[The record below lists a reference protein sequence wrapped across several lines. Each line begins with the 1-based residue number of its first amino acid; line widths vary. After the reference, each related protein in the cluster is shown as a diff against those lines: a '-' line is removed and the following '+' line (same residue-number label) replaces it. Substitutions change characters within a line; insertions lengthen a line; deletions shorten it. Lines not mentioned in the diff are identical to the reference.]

1 MGLTCLLS
9 PPLSPSLIFFLT
21 GTHTCGFDSTV
32 WWAFYLT
39 RFVDALIYLFLPQ
52 ICITAQRLWQGRPL
66 LHRMTART
74 VVIGDCPWVAQ
85 SAEALLSKLFACSYS
100 AAGIGVISGNPA
112 DHLVHRHTHRVV
124 RGALMVCGRPDG
136 RLSALTSLEATV
148 CLSVNQAS
156 SIPSIGSTLESI
168 TIGHNP
174 STMPLTA
181 KNIFLDR
188 NRPLF
193 LCEKLL
199 TEKEGVHP
207 EELKM
212 SSGAL
217 LGAYSNLRLDSEEK
231 LEEGLQ
237 EDVFALMA
245 KFGFSKTEEESEMQ
259 KFREVFDSI
268 DEDGGGS
275 LDIEE
280 FTLGFQKVNPDMT
293 DEQSVKTLERI
304 PGVSVNSVADI
315 ASIAWD
321 ELFQQFLQ
329 LTAADHVD
337 EKSNPGAQYVFV
349 DPKSQHLLALIER
362 LAVTKAAVLLQGQ
375 TGTGKEIVAR
385 TLHALSDRA
394 SAPFVALNCAAMPEH
409 LVEDMLFGHEKGAFT
424 GAARELQ
431 GIFEQAKN
439 GTVFLDEIGEMPVQL
454 QAKLLRVLQE
464 KEVVRLG
471 GRDPIAL
478 DFRLIAATNKD
489 LKAGIADKT
498 FREDLYYRIS
508 AFKLQIP
515 SLMDRKGD
523 ILPLANTLAAR
534 HGLEHPEFTEAAL
547 RQLYRYSWP
556 GNVRELDNV
565 IQRAVVFANYGRIDE
580 QHIFF
585 DEPLI
590 REEQSMTQ
598 QMLGQDFYASR
609 LGSTPMAPAMPSR
622 HRDLQSAVRESEYD
636 VIMDAINST
645 RTREDAARKLGISP
659 RTLRYKMAKLRESR
673 VGMSHCA

>member
-1 MGLTCLLS
+1 MKHFDDAVQFLVLT
-9 PPLSPSLIFFLT
+9 
-21 GTHTCGFDSTV
+21 
-32 WWAFYLT
+32 
-39 RFVDALIYLFLPQ
+39 
-52 ICITAQRLWQGRPL
+52 
-66 LHRMTART
+66 
-74 VVIGDCPWVAQ
+74 
-85 SAEALLSKLFACSYS
+85 
-100 AAGIGVISGNPA
+100 
-112 DHLVHRHTHRVV
+112 
-124 RGALMVCGRPDG
+124 
-136 RLSALTSLEATV
+136 
-148 CLSVNQAS
+148 
-156 SIPSIGSTLESI
+156 
-168 TIGHNP
+168 
-174 STMPLTA
+174 
-181 KNIFLDR
+181 
-188 NRPLF
+188 
-193 LCEKLL
+193 
-199 TEKEGVHP
+199 
-207 EELKM
+207 
-212 SSGAL
+212 
-217 LGAYSNLRLDSEEK
+217 
-231 LEEGLQ
+231 
-237 EDVFALMA
+237 
-245 KFGFSKTEEESEMQ
+245 
-259 KFREVFDSI
+259 
-268 DEDGGGS
+268 
-275 LDIEE
+275 
-280 FTLGFQKVNPDMT
+280 DMT

-321 ELFQQFLQ
+321 ELFQQFLEP
-329 LTAADHVD
+329 TVDDRVD
-337 EKSNPGAQYVFV
+337 EESHPGAQYVFV

-609 LGSTPMAPAMPSR
+609 LGSTPMDPAMPSR

>member
-1 MGLTCLLS
+1 MTQGNMNRLLGIADPSWPTTSPIEKRAIELGYEAMVSSEPTGLRS
-9 PPLSPSLIFFLT
+9 RSLEFGL
-21 GTHTCGFDSTV
+21 
-32 WWAFYLT
+32 
-39 RFVDALIYLFLPQ
+39 
-52 ICITAQRLWQGRPL
+52 
-66 LHRMTART
+66 
-74 VVIGDCPWVAQ
+74 VVI
-85 SAEALLSKLFACSYS
+85 
-100 AAGIGVISGNPA
+100 
-112 DHLVHRHTHRVV
+112 HLPR
-124 RGALMVCGRPDG
+124 
-136 RLSALTSLEATV
+136 
-148 CLSVNQAS
+148 
-156 SIPSIGSTLESI
+156 
-168 TIGHNP
+168 
-174 STMPLTA
+174 
-181 KNIFLDR
+181 
-188 NRPLF
+188 
-193 LCEKLL
+193 
-199 TEKEGVHP
+199 
-207 EELKM
+207 
-212 SSGAL
+212 
-217 LGAYSNLRLDSEEK
+217 
-231 LEEGLQ
+231 
-237 EDVFALMA
+237 
-245 KFGFSKTEEESEMQ
+245 
-259 KFREVFDSI
+259 
-268 DEDGGGS
+268 GGS
-275 LDIEE
+275 IQSIIEAMKH
-280 FTLGFQKVNPDMT
+280 FDDAVQFLVLTDMT

-321 ELFQQFLQ
+321 ELFQQFLEP
-329 LTAADHVD
+329 TVDDRVD
-337 EKSNPGAQYVFV
+337 EESHPGTQYVFV

-609 LGSTPMAPAMPSR
+609 LSSTPMAPAMPSR

>member
-1 MGLTCLLS
+1 MIQGNSNRLLGIADPSWPTTSPIEKRAIELGYEAIVSSDPNGLRSRSLQFGLVVIHL
-9 PPLSPSLIFFLT
+9 PLSRPIQSIMEVIKQ
-21 GTHTCGFDSTV
+21 FDDTV
-32 WWAFYLT
+32 
-39 RFVDALIYLFLPQ
+39 RFV
-52 ICITAQRLWQGRPL
+52 
-66 LHRMTART
+66 
-74 VVIGDCPWVAQ
+74 V
-85 SAEALLSKLFACSYS
+85 
-100 AAGIGVISGNPA
+100 
-112 DHLVHRHTHRVV
+112 
-124 RGALMVCGRPDG
+124 LM
-136 RLSALTSLEATV
+136 
-148 CLSVNQAS
+148 
-156 SIPSIGSTLESI
+156 
-168 TIGHNP
+168 
-174 STMPLTA
+174 
-181 KNIFLDR
+181 
-188 NRPLF
+188 
-193 LCEKLL
+193 
-199 TEKEGVHP
+199 
-207 EELKM
+207 
-212 SSGAL
+212 
-217 LGAYSNLRLDSEEK
+217 
-231 LEEGLQ
+231 
-237 EDVFALMA
+237 
-245 KFGFSKTEEESEMQ
+245 
-259 KFREVFDSI
+259 
-268 DEDGGGS
+268 
-275 LDIEE
+275 
-280 FTLGFQKVNPDMT
+280 DMT
-293 DEQSVKTLERI
+293 DEQSVSTLQLV
-304 PGVSVNSVADI
+304 PGVSVKNVQDISNIDWDGLLDECLRHTPDGDHGRDLNAD
-315 ASIAWD
+315 
-321 ELFQQFLQ
+321 
-329 LTAADHVD
+329 V
-337 EKSNPGAQYVFV
+337 QYVFV

-362 LAVTKAAVLLQGQ
+362 LAVTKASVLLQGP

-409 LVEDMLFGHEKGAFT
+409 LVEDMLFGHEKGAVT

>member
-1 MGLTCLLS
+1 MTQGNMNRLLGIADPSWPTTSPIEKRAIELGYEAMVSSEPTGLRS
-9 PPLSPSLIFFLT
+9 RSLEFGL
-21 GTHTCGFDSTV
+21 
-32 WWAFYLT
+32 
-39 RFVDALIYLFLPQ
+39 
-52 ICITAQRLWQGRPL
+52 
-66 LHRMTART
+66 
-74 VVIGDCPWVAQ
+74 VVI
-85 SAEALLSKLFACSYS
+85 
-100 AAGIGVISGNPA
+100 
-112 DHLVHRHTHRVV
+112 HLPR
-124 RGALMVCGRPDG
+124 
-136 RLSALTSLEATV
+136 
-148 CLSVNQAS
+148 
-156 SIPSIGSTLESI
+156 
-168 TIGHNP
+168 
-174 STMPLTA
+174 
-181 KNIFLDR
+181 
-188 NRPLF
+188 
-193 LCEKLL
+193 
-199 TEKEGVHP
+199 
-207 EELKM
+207 
-212 SSGAL
+212 
-217 LGAYSNLRLDSEEK
+217 
-231 LEEGLQ
+231 
-237 EDVFALMA
+237 
-245 KFGFSKTEEESEMQ
+245 
-259 KFREVFDSI
+259 
-268 DEDGGGS
+268 GGS
-275 LDIEE
+275 IQSIIEAMKH
-280 FTLGFQKVNPDMT
+280 FDDAVQFLVLTDMT

-321 ELFQQFLQ
+321 ELFQQFLEP
-329 LTAADHVD
+329 TVDDRVD
-337 EKSNPGAQYVFV
+337 EESHPGTQYVFV

-565 IQRAVVFANYGRIDE
+565 IQRAVVFANYDRIDE

-609 LGSTPMAPAMPSR
+609 VGSTPMTPAMPSR

>member
-1 MGLTCLLS
+1 MTQGNSNRLLGIADPSWPTTSPIEKRAIELGYEAIVSSDPNGLRSRSSQFGLVVIHL
-9 PPLSPSLIFFLT
+9 PL
-21 GTHTCGFDSTV
+21 
-32 WWAFYLT
+32 
-39 RFVDALIYLFLPQ
+39 
-52 ICITAQRLWQGRPL
+52 GRPIQSI
-66 LHRMTART
+66 MEVIKQFDDT
-74 VVIGDCPWVAQ
+74 VR
-85 SAEALLSKLFACSYS
+85 F
-100 AAGIGVISGNPA
+100 
-112 DHLVHRHTHRVV
+112 LV
-124 RGALMVCGRPDG
+124 LM
-136 RLSALTSLEATV
+136 
-148 CLSVNQAS
+148 
-156 SIPSIGSTLESI
+156 
-168 TIGHNP
+168 
-174 STMPLTA
+174 
-181 KNIFLDR
+181 
-188 NRPLF
+188 
-193 LCEKLL
+193 
-199 TEKEGVHP
+199 
-207 EELKM
+207 
-212 SSGAL
+212 
-217 LGAYSNLRLDSEEK
+217 
-231 LEEGLQ
+231 
-237 EDVFALMA
+237 
-245 KFGFSKTEEESEMQ
+245 
-259 KFREVFDSI
+259 
-268 DEDGGGS
+268 
-275 LDIEE
+275 
-280 FTLGFQKVNPDMT
+280 DMT
-293 DEQSVKTLERI
+293 DEQSVSTLQLV
-304 PGVSVNSVADI
+304 PGVSVKNVQDVGN
-315 ASIAWD
+315 IAWD
-321 ELFQQFLQ
+321 GLLDECLRHTPDGDHGRDLN
-329 LTAADHVD
+329 ADM
-337 EKSNPGAQYVFV
+337 QYVFV
-349 DPKSQHLLALIER
+349 DPKSQHLLALTER
-362 LAVTKAAVLLQGQ
+362 LAVTKASVLLQGP
-375 TGTGKEIVAR
+375 TGSGKEIVAR
-385 TLHALSDRA
+385 TLHALSDRT

-478 DFRLIAATNKD
+478 DFRLITATNKD

-515 SLMDRKGD
+515 SLTDRKGD

-590 REEQSMTQ
+590 REEQTMTQ
-598 QMLGQDFYASR
+598 QMLGQDFYASS

>member
-1 MGLTCLLS
+1 MTQGNMNRLLGIADPSWPTTSPIETRAIELGYEAMVSSEPTGLRS
-9 PPLSPSLIFFLT
+9 RSLEFGL
-21 GTHTCGFDSTV
+21 
-32 WWAFYLT
+32 
-39 RFVDALIYLFLPQ
+39 
-52 ICITAQRLWQGRPL
+52 
-66 LHRMTART
+66 
-74 VVIGDCPWVAQ
+74 VVI
-85 SAEALLSKLFACSYS
+85 
-100 AAGIGVISGNPA
+100 
-112 DHLVHRHTHRVV
+112 HLPR
-124 RGALMVCGRPDG
+124 
-136 RLSALTSLEATV
+136 
-148 CLSVNQAS
+148 
-156 SIPSIGSTLESI
+156 
-168 TIGHNP
+168 
-174 STMPLTA
+174 
-181 KNIFLDR
+181 
-188 NRPLF
+188 
-193 LCEKLL
+193 
-199 TEKEGVHP
+199 
-207 EELKM
+207 
-212 SSGAL
+212 
-217 LGAYSNLRLDSEEK
+217 
-231 LEEGLQ
+231 
-237 EDVFALMA
+237 
-245 KFGFSKTEEESEMQ
+245 
-259 KFREVFDSI
+259 
-268 DEDGGGS
+268 GGS
-275 LDIEE
+275 IQSIIEAMKH
-280 FTLGFQKVNPDMT
+280 FDDAVQFLVLTDMT

-321 ELFQQFLQ
+321 ELFQQFLVP
-329 LTAADHVD
+329 TVDDRVD
-337 EKSNPGAQYVFV
+337 EESHPGAQYVFV

-585 DEPLI
+585 DE
-590 REEQSMTQ
+590 
-598 QMLGQDFYASR
+598 
-609 LGSTPMAPAMPSR
+609 
-622 HRDLQSAVRESEYD
+622 
-636 VIMDAINST
+636 
-645 RTREDAARKLGISP
+645 
-659 RTLRYKMAKLRESR
+659 
-673 VGMSHCA
+673 

>member
-1 MGLTCLLS
+1 MTQGNMNRLLGIADPSWPTTSPIEKRAIELGYEAMVSSEPTGLRS
-9 PPLSPSLIFFLT
+9 RSLEFGL
-21 GTHTCGFDSTV
+21 
-32 WWAFYLT
+32 
-39 RFVDALIYLFLPQ
+39 
-52 ICITAQRLWQGRPL
+52 
-66 LHRMTART
+66 
-74 VVIGDCPWVAQ
+74 VVI
-85 SAEALLSKLFACSYS
+85 
-100 AAGIGVISGNPA
+100 
-112 DHLVHRHTHRVV
+112 HLPR
-124 RGALMVCGRPDG
+124 
-136 RLSALTSLEATV
+136 
-148 CLSVNQAS
+148 
-156 SIPSIGSTLESI
+156 
-168 TIGHNP
+168 
-174 STMPLTA
+174 
-181 KNIFLDR
+181 
-188 NRPLF
+188 
-193 LCEKLL
+193 
-199 TEKEGVHP
+199 
-207 EELKM
+207 
-212 SSGAL
+212 
-217 LGAYSNLRLDSEEK
+217 
-231 LEEGLQ
+231 
-237 EDVFALMA
+237 
-245 KFGFSKTEEESEMQ
+245 
-259 KFREVFDSI
+259 
-268 DEDGGGS
+268 GGS
-275 LDIEE
+275 IQSIIEAMKH
-280 FTLGFQKVNPDMT
+280 FDDAVQFLVLTDMT

-321 ELFQQFLQ
+321 ELFQQFLEP
-329 LTAADHVD
+329 TVDDRVD
-337 EKSNPGAQYVFV
+337 EESHPGAQYVFV

-590 REEQSMTQ
+590 REEQ
-598 QMLGQDFYASR
+598 
-609 LGSTPMAPAMPSR
+609 
-622 HRDLQSAVRESEYD
+622 
-636 VIMDAINST
+636 
-645 RTREDAARKLGISP
+645 
-659 RTLRYKMAKLRESR
+659 
-673 VGMSHCA
+673 

>member
-1 MGLTCLLS
+1 MTQGNMNRLLGIADPSWPTTSPIEKRAIELGYEAMVSSEPTGLRS
-9 PPLSPSLIFFLT
+9 RSLEFGL
-21 GTHTCGFDSTV
+21 
-32 WWAFYLT
+32 
-39 RFVDALIYLFLPQ
+39 
-52 ICITAQRLWQGRPL
+52 
-66 LHRMTART
+66 
-74 VVIGDCPWVAQ
+74 VVI
-85 SAEALLSKLFACSYS
+85 
-100 AAGIGVISGNPA
+100 
-112 DHLVHRHTHRVV
+112 HLPR
-124 RGALMVCGRPDG
+124 
-136 RLSALTSLEATV
+136 
-148 CLSVNQAS
+148 
-156 SIPSIGSTLESI
+156 
-168 TIGHNP
+168 
-174 STMPLTA
+174 
-181 KNIFLDR
+181 
-188 NRPLF
+188 
-193 LCEKLL
+193 
-199 TEKEGVHP
+199 
-207 EELKM
+207 
-212 SSGAL
+212 
-217 LGAYSNLRLDSEEK
+217 
-231 LEEGLQ
+231 
-237 EDVFALMA
+237 
-245 KFGFSKTEEESEMQ
+245 
-259 KFREVFDSI
+259 
-268 DEDGGGS
+268 GGS
-275 LDIEE
+275 IQSIIEAMKH
-280 FTLGFQKVNPDMT
+280 FDDAVQFLVLTDMT

-304 PGVSVNSVADI
+304 PGVSANSVADI
-315 ASIAWD
+315 ASIDWE

-329 LTAADHVD
+329 PSLDERID
-337 EKSNPGAQYVFV
+337 EKSKPSAQYVFV

-431 GIFEQAKN
+431 GIFEQAKH

-565 IQRAVVFANYGRIDE
+565 IQRAVVFSNYGRIDE

-598 QMLGQDFYASR
+598 QMLGQDFYPSR
-609 LGSTPMAPAMPSR
+609 LGSTPIVPTMPSR

>member
-1 MGLTCLLS
+1 MTQRNTNRLLGIADPIWPTTSPIEKRAIELGYEAMVSSEPTGLRS
-9 PPLSPSLIFFLT
+9 RSLEL
-21 GTHTCGFDSTV
+21 G
-32 WWAFYLT
+32 L
-39 RFVDALIYLFLPQ
+39 
-52 ICITAQRLWQGRPL
+52 
-66 LHRMTART
+66 
-74 VVIGDCPWVAQ
+74 VVI
-85 SAEALLSKLFACSYS
+85 
-100 AAGIGVISGNPA
+100 
-112 DHLVHRHTHRVV
+112 HLPR
-124 RGALMVCGRPDG
+124 
-136 RLSALTSLEATV
+136 
-148 CLSVNQAS
+148 
-156 SIPSIGSTLESI
+156 
-168 TIGHNP
+168 
-174 STMPLTA
+174 
-181 KNIFLDR
+181 
-188 NRPLF
+188 
-193 LCEKLL
+193 
-199 TEKEGVHP
+199 
-207 EELKM
+207 
-212 SSGAL
+212 
-217 LGAYSNLRLDSEEK
+217 
-231 LEEGLQ
+231 
-237 EDVFALMA
+237 
-245 KFGFSKTEEESEMQ
+245 
-259 KFREVFDSI
+259 
-268 DEDGGGS
+268 GGS
-275 LDIEE
+275 IQSIIEAMKH
-280 FTLGFQKVNPDMT
+280 FDDAVQFLVLTDTT
-293 DEQSVKTLERI
+293 DEQSVKTLDRI
-304 PGVSVNSVADI
+304 PGVSVNSVSDI

-321 ELFQQFLQ
+321 ELFQQLLQ
-329 LTAADHVD
+329 PTVD
-337 EKSNPGAQYVFV
+337 DRGDEESNRGAQYVFV

-515 SLMDRKGD
+515 CLMDRKGD

-534 HGLEHPEFTEAAL
+534 HGLEHPEFSEAAL

-565 IQRAVVFANYGRIDE
+565 IQRAVVFANYGLIDE

-598 QMLGQDFYASR
+598 QMLGQDFHASR
-609 LGSTPMAPAMPSR
+609 LGSTPMAPVMPSR

>member
-1 MGLTCLLS
+1 MTQGNMNRLLGIADPSWPTTSPIETRAIELGYEAMVSSEPTGLRS
-9 PPLSPSLIFFLT
+9 RSLEFGL
-21 GTHTCGFDSTV
+21 
-32 WWAFYLT
+32 
-39 RFVDALIYLFLPQ
+39 
-52 ICITAQRLWQGRPL
+52 
-66 LHRMTART
+66 
-74 VVIGDCPWVAQ
+74 VVI
-85 SAEALLSKLFACSYS
+85 
-100 AAGIGVISGNPA
+100 
-112 DHLVHRHTHRVV
+112 HLPR
-124 RGALMVCGRPDG
+124 
-136 RLSALTSLEATV
+136 
-148 CLSVNQAS
+148 
-156 SIPSIGSTLESI
+156 
-168 TIGHNP
+168 
-174 STMPLTA
+174 
-181 KNIFLDR
+181 
-188 NRPLF
+188 
-193 LCEKLL
+193 
-199 TEKEGVHP
+199 
-207 EELKM
+207 
-212 SSGAL
+212 
-217 LGAYSNLRLDSEEK
+217 
-231 LEEGLQ
+231 
-237 EDVFALMA
+237 
-245 KFGFSKTEEESEMQ
+245 
-259 KFREVFDSI
+259 
-268 DEDGGGS
+268 GGS
-275 LDIEE
+275 IQSIIEAMKH
-280 FTLGFQKVNPDMT
+280 FDDAVQFLVLTDMT

-304 PGVSVNSVADI
+304 PGVSLNSVADI

-321 ELFQQFLQ
+321 KLFQQFLQ
-329 LTAADHVD
+329 STVADHVD
-337 EKSNPGAQYVFV
+337 EERNPGAQYVFV

-431 GIFEQAKN
+431 GIFEQAKQ

-489 LKAGIADKT
+489 LKAGIAEKT

-590 REEQSMTQ
+590 REEQTMTQ
-598 QMLGQDFYASR
+598 QMLGQDFYTSR
-609 LGSTPMAPAMPSR
+609 LGSTPMVPAMPSR

>member
-1 MGLTCLLS
+1 MTQGNSNRLLGIADPSWPTTSPIEKRAIELGYEAIVSSDPNGLRSRSSQFGLVVIHL
-9 PPLSPSLIFFLT
+9 PL
-21 GTHTCGFDSTV
+21 
-32 WWAFYLT
+32 
-39 RFVDALIYLFLPQ
+39 
-52 ICITAQRLWQGRPL
+52 GRPIQSI
-66 LHRMTART
+66 MEVIKQFDDT
-74 VVIGDCPWVAQ
+74 VR
-85 SAEALLSKLFACSYS
+85 F
-100 AAGIGVISGNPA
+100 
-112 DHLVHRHTHRVV
+112 LV
-124 RGALMVCGRPDG
+124 LM
-136 RLSALTSLEATV
+136 
-148 CLSVNQAS
+148 
-156 SIPSIGSTLESI
+156 
-168 TIGHNP
+168 
-174 STMPLTA
+174 
-181 KNIFLDR
+181 
-188 NRPLF
+188 
-193 LCEKLL
+193 
-199 TEKEGVHP
+199 
-207 EELKM
+207 
-212 SSGAL
+212 
-217 LGAYSNLRLDSEEK
+217 
-231 LEEGLQ
+231 
-237 EDVFALMA
+237 
-245 KFGFSKTEEESEMQ
+245 
-259 KFREVFDSI
+259 
-268 DEDGGGS
+268 
-275 LDIEE
+275 
-280 FTLGFQKVNPDMT
+280 DMT
-293 DEQSVKTLERI
+293 DEQSVSTLQLV
-304 PGVSVNSVADI
+304 PGVSVKNVQDVGN
-315 ASIAWD
+315 IAWD
-321 ELFQQFLQ
+321 GLLDECLRHTPDGDHGRDLN
-329 LTAADHVD
+329 ADM
-337 EKSNPGAQYVFV
+337 QYVFV
-349 DPKSQHLLALIER
+349 DPKSQHLLALTER
-362 LAVTKAAVLLQGQ
+362 LAVTKASVLLQGP
-375 TGTGKEIVAR
+375 TGSGKEIVAR
-385 TLHALSDRA
+385 TLHALSDRT

-478 DFRLIAATNKD
+478 DFRLITATNKD

-515 SLMDRKGD
+515 SLTDRKGD

-585 DEPLI
+585 DEPFI

>member
-1 MGLTCLLS
+1 
-9 PPLSPSLIFFLT
+9 
-21 GTHTCGFDSTV
+21 
-32 WWAFYLT
+32 
-39 RFVDALIYLFLPQ
+39 
-52 ICITAQRLWQGRPL
+52 
-66 LHRMTART
+66 
-74 VVIGDCPWVAQ
+74 
-85 SAEALLSKLFACSYS
+85 
-100 AAGIGVISGNPA
+100 
-112 DHLVHRHTHRVV
+112 
-124 RGALMVCGRPDG
+124 
-136 RLSALTSLEATV
+136 
-148 CLSVNQAS
+148 
-156 SIPSIGSTLESI
+156 
-168 TIGHNP
+168 
-174 STMPLTA
+174 
-181 KNIFLDR
+181 
-188 NRPLF
+188 
-193 LCEKLL
+193 
-199 TEKEGVHP
+199 
-207 EELKM
+207 
-212 SSGAL
+212 
-217 LGAYSNLRLDSEEK
+217 
-231 LEEGLQ
+231 
-237 EDVFALMA
+237 
-245 KFGFSKTEEESEMQ
+245 
-259 KFREVFDSI
+259 
-268 DEDGGGS
+268 
-275 LDIEE
+275 
-280 FTLGFQKVNPDMT
+280 
-293 DEQSVKTLERI
+293 
-304 PGVSVNSVADI
+304 
-315 ASIAWD
+315 
-321 ELFQQFLQ
+321 
-329 LTAADHVD
+329 
-337 EKSNPGAQYVFV
+337 
-349 DPKSQHLLALIER
+349 
-362 LAVTKAAVLLQGQ
+362 
-375 TGTGKEIVAR
+375 
-385 TLHALSDRA
+385 
-394 SAPFVALNCAAMPEH
+394 
-409 LVEDMLFGHEKGAFT
+409 
-424 GAARELQ
+424 
-431 GIFEQAKN
+431 
-439 GTVFLDEIGEMPVQL
+439 MPVQL

-489 LKAGIADKT
+489 LKAGIAEKT

-598 QMLGQDFYASR
+598 QMLGQDFYATR

>member
-1 MGLTCLLS
+1 MTQRNTNRLLGIADPIWPTTSPIEKRAIELGYEAMVSSEPTGLRS
-9 PPLSPSLIFFLT
+9 RSLEL
-21 GTHTCGFDSTV
+21 G
-32 WWAFYLT
+32 L
-39 RFVDALIYLFLPQ
+39 
-52 ICITAQRLWQGRPL
+52 
-66 LHRMTART
+66 
-74 VVIGDCPWVAQ
+74 VVI
-85 SAEALLSKLFACSYS
+85 
-100 AAGIGVISGNPA
+100 
-112 DHLVHRHTHRVV
+112 HLPR
-124 RGALMVCGRPDG
+124 
-136 RLSALTSLEATV
+136 
-148 CLSVNQAS
+148 
-156 SIPSIGSTLESI
+156 
-168 TIGHNP
+168 
-174 STMPLTA
+174 
-181 KNIFLDR
+181 
-188 NRPLF
+188 
-193 LCEKLL
+193 
-199 TEKEGVHP
+199 
-207 EELKM
+207 
-212 SSGAL
+212 
-217 LGAYSNLRLDSEEK
+217 
-231 LEEGLQ
+231 
-237 EDVFALMA
+237 
-245 KFGFSKTEEESEMQ
+245 
-259 KFREVFDSI
+259 
-268 DEDGGGS
+268 GGS
-275 LDIEE
+275 IQSIIEAMKH
-280 FTLGFQKVNPDMT
+280 FDDAVQFLVLTDMT

-304 PGVSVNSVADI
+304 PGVSVNSVLDI

-329 LTAADHVD
+329 PTVDDRVD
-337 EKSNPGAQYVFV
+337 EESHPGAQYVFV

-515 SLMDRKGD
+515 CLMDRKGD

-534 HGLEHPEFTEAAL
+534 HGLEHPEFSEAAL

-565 IQRAVVFANYGRIDE
+565 IQRAVVFANYGLIDQ

-598 QMLGQDFYASR
+598 QMFGQDFYASR
-609 LGSTPMAPAMPSR
+609 LGSTPMTPVMPSR